1 MLRGDTDFSLTTE
14 FDRWDADGVR
24 FVFGYDANAN
34 LVQAA
39 ERQPEDLYH
48 ELVAKAEREIATRP
62 RTRPTNVKDDIVRHR
77 GYKTIRTKT
86 QEIVEFSYRPRACKQ
101 DYRVI
106 ALRKPRSCSSARI
119 AALSVR
125 RLNGWTH
132 LVRERLGAVVGVTGT
147 CGGSYWS
154 VRATTP

>member
-77 GYKTIRTKT
+77 GYKTIRT
-86 QEIVEFSYRPRACKQ
+86 QDARDRRVLLPAPRVQAGLPRDRLAQASIVQ
-101 DYRVI
+101 
-106 ALRKPRSCSSARI
+106 
-119 AALSVR
+119 
-125 RLNGWTH
+125 
-132 LVRERLGAVVGVTGT
+132 
-147 CGGSYWS
+147 
-154 VRATTP
+154 